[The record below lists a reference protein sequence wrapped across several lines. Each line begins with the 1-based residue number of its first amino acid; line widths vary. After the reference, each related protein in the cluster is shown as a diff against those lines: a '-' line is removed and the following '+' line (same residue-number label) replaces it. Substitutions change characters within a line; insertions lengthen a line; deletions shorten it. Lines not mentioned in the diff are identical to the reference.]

1 MDFSHQKKKK
11 TVDFYLTDVD
21 SLWTHMKHADKQIKL
36 KRRWLMG
43 LPTSKDEDQQIQW
56 PAFLQN
62 RYLPESLLREDD
74 VFYETS
80 KTSVKKAFGTLSLE
94 KENHS
99 FQESVRDVDIPCL
112 SKELSSRLDDIS
124 NTGLHLLAMHLTKVQ
139 NVHNKTRWKLKNI
152 VQKYLRRMQKCEGD
166 HHLEECVRLSQ
177 VVTNPCFFGKGKTFS
192 SSSSYQ
198 SPSTKVQWVLGNL
211 KNFPSQVL
219 LSMHRKLKGESGKM
233 IHFEIHR
240 SGWNRNR
247 LINRVKKICECRLA
261 ELEEGDELPG
271 SILKAM
277 AVTTLSMNL
286 NPGIQNQNLADFYQF
301 SPDIVAL
308 QNNITKAIWLINEKV
323 MVSELRELQLLL
335 GLNTNLPIKSL
346 RSTIRKLLTVYLF
359 ECDDMDL
366 IPKSL
371 LDALSMINRSSR
383 NVPQRYSL
391 KDDIDEDVECM
402 LDISAQAK
410 QIILD
415 FLPDHNY
422 DQEFTD
428 AYMEDL
434 QESSES
440 DESDTDDA
448 LLFGFERSPDN
459 IFRINDSAELAES
472 IGDSIFIEK
481 NVSDIGPSISGSN
494 TSIKMGVVTD
504 HTGVTPGFLC
514 ANSKA
519 KNTAIDA
526 NVDKEVDP
534 TEQSDSDNKYLCIQE
549 ACDETSLF
557 AYKCIGHLLKECAR
571 IQGSNLD
578 PVDSS
583 YLRGGHSVTERSPDA
598 ATQKQ
603 GDDVGGMF
611 ICQVVEELL
620 PSISNSVKEKLEE
633 MMSLL

>member
-1 MDFSHQKKKK
+1 MD
-11 TVDFYLTDVD
+11 YLTDVD
-21 SLWTHMKHADKQIKL
+21 SLWTYMKHADKQIKL

-80 KTSVKKAFGTLSLE
+80 KTSVKKAFGTPNLE

-124 NTGLHLLAMHLTKVQ
+124 NTGLHLLAMHLTK
-139 NVHNKTRWKLKNI
+139 
-152 VQKYLRRMQKCEGD
+152 
-166 HHLEECVRLSQ
+166 
-177 VVTNPCFFGKGKTFS
+177 
-192 SSSSYQ
+192 
-198 SPSTKVQWVLGNL
+198 
-211 KNFPSQVL
+211 
-219 LSMHRKLKGESGKM
+219 
-233 IHFEIHR
+233 
-240 SGWNRNR
+240 
-247 LINRVKKICECRLA
+247 
-261 ELEEGDELPG
+261 
-271 SILKAM
+271 
-277 AVTTLSMNL
+277 
-286 NPGIQNQNLADFYQF
+286 NQNLADFYQF
-301 SPDIVAL
+301 SLDIVAL
-308 QNNITKAIWLINEKV
+308 QNNITKAIWLINEK
-323 MVSELRELQLLL
+323 
-335 GLNTNLPIKSL
+335 
-346 RSTIRKLLTVYLF
+346 
-359 ECDDMDL
+359 CDDMDV
-366 IPKSL
+366 IPRSL

-383 NVPQRYSL
+383 NVPQRYFL

-422 DQEFTD
+422 DLEFTD

-434 QESSES
+434 QESSAS

-448 LLFGFERSPDN
+448 LLFGSERSPDN
-459 IFRINDSAELAES
+459 IFRINDSAEPAES
-472 IGDSIFIEK
+472 IGDSSSLRKMFQILIH
-481 NVSDIGPSISGSN
+481 PSQ
-494 TSIKMGVVTD
+494 
-504 HTGVTPGFLC
+504 
-514 ANSKA
+514 
-519 KNTAIDA
+519 NTAVDA
-526 NVDKEVDP
+526 NVDEEVDP

-557 AYKCIGHLLKECAR
+557 AYKCIGRLLEECAR

-583 YLRGGHSVTERSPDA
+583 YLRGGHSVTEDA

-620 PSISNSVKEKLEE
+620 PSISNSVKEKLEK

>member
-1 MDFSHQKKKK
+1 MD
-11 TVDFYLTDVD
+11 YLTDVD
-21 SLWTHMKHADKQIKL
+21 SLWTYMKHADKQIKL

-80 KTSVKKAFGTLSLE
+80 KTFVKKAFGTPGLE
-94 KENHS
+94 KENH
-99 FQESVRDVDIPCL
+99 VDIPCL

-124 NTGLHLLAMHLTKVQ
+124 NTGLHLLAMHLTKAQ
-139 NVHNKTRWKLKNI
+139 YVHNKTRWKLKNI

-177 VVTNPCFFGKGKTFS
+177 VITNPCFFGKGKTFS
-192 SSSSYQ
+192 FSSSYQ
-198 SPSTKVQWVLGNL
+198 SPSRKVQWVLGNL
-211 KNFPSQVL
+211 ENFRSQVL

-233 IHFEIHR
+233 IHLEIHR
-240 SGWNRNR
+240 SGWTRKR
-247 LINRVKKICECRLA
+247 LIDRVKKICESRLA
-261 ELEEGDELPG
+261 ELEEGDELPH
-271 SILKAM
+271 SISKAM

-286 NPGIQNQNLADFYQF
+286 YPDIQNQNLADFYQF
-301 SPDIVAL
+301 SLDIVAL
-308 QNNITKAIWLINEKV
+308 QNNITNAIWLINEKV
-323 MVSELRELQLLL
+323 RVSELRELQLLL
-335 GLNTNLPIKSL
+335 GLDTNLPIKGL

-359 ECDDMDL
+359 ECDDMDV

-383 NVPQRYSL
+383 NVTQRYFL

-422 DQEFTD
+422 DLEFTD
-428 AYMEDL
+428 AYMEEL

-448 LLFGFERSPDN
+448 LLFGSERSPDN
-459 IFRINDSAELAES
+459 IFRINDSAEPAES

-481 NVSDIGPSISGSN
+481 NVSDIDPSISGSN
-494 TSIKMGVVTD
+494 TLIKMGVVTD
-504 HTGVTPGFLC
+504 HTGATPGFLC

-519 KNTAIDA
+519 KNTAVDA
-526 NVDKEVDP
+526 NVDEEVDP

-557 AYKCIGHLLKECAR
+557 AYKCIGRLLKECTR
-571 IQGSNLD
+571 IQGSDLD

-583 YLRGGHSVTERSPDA
+583 YLRGGHSVTEEA

-620 PSISNSVKEKLEE
+620 PSISNSVKEKLEK